1 VVTNWQEFGVPYGSR
16 TRVAAVKERRPIV
29 IQWNFSGMD
38 STLRNLKDSPG
49 TDIGLLMDARNVA
62 VGFLLALIYSF
73 GRELVTF
80 NCLDLL

>member
-1 VVTNWQEFGVPYGSR
+1 
-16 TRVAAVKERRPIV
+16 
-29 IQWNFSGMD
+29 
-38 STLRNLKDSPG
+38 LKDSTG

-62 VGFLLALIYSF
+62 VGFLLALIHPF